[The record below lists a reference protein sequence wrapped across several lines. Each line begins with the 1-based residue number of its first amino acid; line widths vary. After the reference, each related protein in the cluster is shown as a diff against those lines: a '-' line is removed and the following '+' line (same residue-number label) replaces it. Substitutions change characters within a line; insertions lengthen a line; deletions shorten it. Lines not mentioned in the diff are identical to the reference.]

1 MKILI
6 GLATSKN
13 LPLSDIFLQ
22 NYNIG
27 SSSTAYSSIMKL
39 TREGLVNKS
48 QNGYEIEDPFFR
60 HWIIQKRNF

>member
-22 NYNIG
+22 NHNIG
-27 SSSTAYSSIMKL
+27 SSSTAYSSITKL
-39 TREGLVNKS
+39 TREGIVNKS
-48 QNGYEIEDPFFR
+48 KNEYEIEDPFFR
-60 HWIIQKRNF
+60 QWIIQKRNF

>member
-1 MKILI
+1 
-6 GLATSKN
+6 
-13 LPLSDIFLQ
+13 
-22 NYNIG
+22 
-27 SSSTAYSSIMKL
+27 MKL